1 MDRAG
6 ADVSR
11 FRAELRTI
19 TLWNL
24 SLCLSTMGLVNG
36 TQLLAQDL
44 LVAAASDLA
53 PTVPELTAQAK
64 QNQSLTLRVS
74 IGSSGQL
81 ARQIE
86 QGAPFDLFLSADE
99 NFVQQVVR
107 AGRGD
112 AATVRIYAVGRLA
125 LWSKSGKIQ
134 KLEDLAR
141 PEVKRVA
148 MANPAHAPYG
158 RLAKEALVRAGL
170 WGAVEPKLVLA
181 ETVRQTMQFAGTG
194 NVDAALTSWTMV
206 HDKGGVLLPDEM
218 RQAGVVLKGAARG
231 KEAAVFLEFL
241 QSSGGQGILGRHG
254 LLAGRP
260 GGGEAVAN
268 DLKNNNGDGEDRGAD
283 KQAKKP
289 ERLRPAKKR
298 NKNK

>member
-1 MDRAG
+1 MSRIRAG
-6 ADVSR
+6 
-11 FRAELRTI
+11 LRTI
-19 TLWNL
+19 TVWNL
-24 SLCLSTMGLVNG
+24 SLFLSTMGLVNG

-53 PTVPELTAQAK
+53 PAIPELTSQVK

-74 IGSSGQL
+74 VGSSGQL

-86 QGAPFDLFLSADE
+86 LGAPFDLFLSADE

-112 AATVRIYAVGRLA
+112 GASVRVYAVGRLA
-125 LWSKSGKIQ
+125 LWSKSGQIKR
-134 KLEDLAR
+134 LEDLAR

-148 MANPAHAPYG
+148 MANPVHAPYG

-194 NVDAALTSWTMV
+194 NVDAALTSWTMA

-218 RQAGVVLKGAARG
+218 RQAGVVLKGAARE
-231 KEAAVFLEFL
+231 KEAAAFLEFL
-241 QSSGGQGILGRHG
+241 RSSGGQGILGGHG
-254 LLAGRP
+254 LLPERPAG
-260 GGGEAVAN
+260 GQAMAN
-268 DLKNNNGDGEDRGAD
+268 DLKKNDGDRQNGGAD

>member
-1 MDRAG
+1 MSHVRAG
-6 ADVSR
+6 
-11 FRAELRTI
+11 LRTSI
-19 TLWNL
+19 VWNL

-44 LVAAASDLA
+44 LVAAASDLSPA
-53 PTVPELTAQAK
+53 IPELTSQVK

-74 IGSSGQL
+74 VGSSGQL

-125 LWSKSGKIQ
+125 LWSKSGKIRT
-134 KLEDLAR
+134 LEDLAR

-148 MANPAHAPYG
+148 MANPVHAPYG

-170 WGAVEPKLVLA
+170 WGVVEPKLVLA

-194 NVDAALTSWTMV
+194 NVDAALTSWTMA
-206 HDKGGVLLPDEM
+206 HDRGGVLLPDEL
-218 RQAGVVLKGAARG
+218 RQAGVVLKGAARE
-231 KEAAVFLEFL
+231 KEAAVLLEFL
-241 QSSGGQGILGRHG
+241 QSSGGQAILGRHG

-260 GGGEAVAN
+260 IGGEAVTN
-268 DLKNNNGDGEDRGAD
+268 DLKKDNGNGENGGAD
-283 KQAKKP
+283 KQAKKT

>member
-1 MDRAG
+1 
-6 ADVSR
+6 
-11 FRAELRTI
+11 
-19 TLWNL
+19 
-24 SLCLSTMGLVNG
+24 MGLVNG
-36 TQLLAQDL
+36 TQLLGQDL

-53 PTVPELTAQAK
+53 PAIPELTNQVK
-64 QNQSLTLRVS
+64 QNQALTLRVS
-74 IGSSGQL
+74 VGSSGQL

-112 AATVRIYAVGRLA
+112 GATVRVYAVGRLA
-125 LWSKSGKIQ
+125 LWSKSGKIRT
-134 KLEDLAR
+134 LEDLAR

-194 NVDAALTSWTMV
+194 NVDAALTSWTMA

-231 KEAAVFLEFL
+231 KEAAALLEFL

-260 GGGEAVAN
+260 AGGEAVAN
-268 DLKNNNGDGEDRGAD
+268 DLKKDDGDGKDGGAD